1 MWLISLLAVVL
12 CSYFLAKMTA
22 NLIAMRFEGKWVT
35 AASVPVPA
43 GGAETEA
50 ALQPEAYAP
59 IVQRNIFN
67 SLATGAEEKPAEG
80 EEEITEEEI
89 TVPEGE
95 AVPTSLKIKL
105 ISTFSVGEG
114 ADERSTC
121 IIDSG
126 SGKTPQDVYTVND
139 EKQFAPE
146 TKIVKILYN
155 RVEFVHK
162 GRLEYVEL
170 EDFAS
175 GVAINVPPTDS
186 PASAPE
192 DKAPGEGEPGIEK
205 TSESSFVIDRAEIDE
220 ALANLDKLYTQIRA
234 VPHFKEGKPNGL
246 KLLSVRSGS
255 LFSKLGLK
263 RGDILQKI
271 NGMDLDI
278 RRGLEIFNQLK
289 NETKIV
295 MEVERRGNPQTLEYE
310 IR

>member
-1 MWLISLLAVVL
+1 MWLISLFAVIL

-22 NLIAMRFEGKWVT
+22 NLIAMKFEGKWVT
-35 AASVPVPA
+35 GGVVP
-43 GGAETEA
+43 
-50 ALQPEAYAP
+50 PEAPGSEAP
-59 IVQRNIFN
+59 IALSPEETLPIVERNIFN
-67 SLATGAEEKPAEG
+67 SAAVGATARTEG
-80 EEEITEEEI
+80 EEEETTGPEEE
-89 TVPEGE
+89 VPEGE
-95 AVPTSLKIKL
+95 AVATSLKIKL
-105 ISTFSVGEG
+105 TSTFSVGQG

-126 SGKTPQDVYTVND
+126 SGKEPQDVYTVND

-175 GVAINVPPTDS
+175 GVAINVPPAETT
-186 PASAPE
+186 PTTPTE
-192 DKAPGEGEPGIEK
+192 EKGGEAPGVEK
-205 TSESSFVIDRAEIDE
+205 TSETSFVIDRAEIDE
-220 ALANLDKLYTQIRA
+220 ALENLDKLYTQIRA

-255 LFSKLGLK
+255 IFSKLGLK

-278 RRGLEIFNQLK
+278 RRGLEMFNQLK
-289 NETKIV
+289 SESKIV

>member
-1 MWLISLLAVVL
+1 MWLISLFAVVL
-12 CSYFLAKMTA
+12 CSYFFAKMTA

-35 AASVPVPA
+35 GGSVSVPSTVAEVPSVL
-43 GGAETEA
+43 G
-50 ALQPEAYAP
+50 PEATLP
-59 IVQRNIFN
+59 IVERNIFN
-67 SLATGAEEKPAEG
+67 SLAVGLAAKSVEG
-80 EEEITEEEI
+80 EEETAEPEEA
-89 TVPEGE
+89 VPEGE

-105 ISTFSVGEG
+105 ISTFSVGTG
-114 ADERSTC
+114 TDERSTC
-121 IIDSG
+121 IIDTG
-126 SGKTPQDVYTVND
+126 SGKAPQDVYTVND

-146 TKIVKILYN
+146 TKIVRVLYN

-175 GVAINVPPTDS
+175 GVAINLPPTDATPS
-186 PASAPE
+186 TPTE
-192 DKAPGEGEPGIEK
+192 EKGGEGEAGIEK
-205 TSESSFVIDRAEIDE
+205 TSETSFVIDRAEIDE

-255 LFSKLGLK
+255 IFSKLGLK

-278 RRGLEIFNQLK
+278 RRGLEMFNQLK
-289 NETKIV
+289 SESKIV